1 MYTIK
6 GNTMNAIK
14 SLSATCGAVV
24 LSLVTSTATLASSG
38 ATSKVFVSGPLI
50 LLFLGF
56 CALVVV
62 IQCIPAIILLYGM
75 IKGTAS
81 AVKDERAEVKK

>member
-1 MYTIK
+1 
-6 GNTMNAIK
+6 MNAK
-14 SLSATCGAVV
+14 QTLTAVCSAVA
-24 LSLVTSTATLASSG
+24 LSLVTSTAALASSG
-38 ATSKVFVSGPLI
+38 ATNKVFVSGPLI

-62 IQCIPAIILLYGM
+62 IQCIPAIIMLYGM

-81 AVKDERAEVKK
+81 AVKDEMVEVKK